1 MNGSVAA
8 LGPCVG
14 CKVFIALCIFNQGG
28 ASFLPEMMMITTSV
42 STAIL
47 ALSCVIYILYM
58 AATFVGYSPRQ
69 GILAGYGFLWG

>member
-1 MNGSVAA
+1 
-8 LGPCVG
+8 
-14 CKVFIALCIFNQGG
+14 
-28 ASFLPEMMMITTSV
+28 MMMITTSV